1 MDVCTLASGSS
12 GNSLLIC
19 CGSTYVL
26 LDAGISARR
35 ITSALKALGA
45 DPTRLS
51 AVLVTHEH
59 TDHVSGLATLTKQ
72 LGVPVYATAPTLD
85 RLERKVPALARLGRA
100 LEAGTGFQLGELWVE
115 SFSTPH
121 DAAGSVGYA
130 VTGGGARMAL
140 ATDLGHLTPQVWD
153 AAQGADLLVCETN
166 HDEDWVRSG
175 PYPYALKQRI
185 LGDFGHLSNEAGAE
199 LAGRAALAGTR
210 TILLAHLSSENNT
223 PARARE
229 VVSRRLSARGGHHP
243 GGSPPVGVRGAVP
256 AGAGRSSP
264 GLSGKGGIPV
274 LSVYLICVGKLKEK
288 FYQEACAEY
297 IKRLSPY
304 CRLTLVELPEEK
316 LPQDPS
322 QAQIDAALEKES
334 QAIRAKLPPSTSLVC
349 LCVEGRLRSSE
360 ELSALVGTWEHSSA
374 KHLAFV
380 IGGSYGLAERLK
392 GESWVKLSMSPM
404 TFPHHLARVMLLEQL
419 YRAFKIREGSSYHK

>member
-1 MDVCTLASGSS
+1 MAINPPVDATQTPEWAALQKHYDELQVEGVSLKKWFAEDAERVEKLSFDAGDLHFDLSKNLIKPETLQLFANLAKAVKLDERTKAMYTGVHINNTEDRAVLHTALRRPVEDEGKYIVDGQDTVKDVREVLDRIYAFADKVRSGEWT
-12 GNSLLIC
+12 GVTGKKIETVVNIGIG
-19 CGSTYVL
+19 GSDLGPVMVYEAL
-26 LDAGISARR
+26 KPYADAGISARR

-153 AAQGADLLVCETN
+153 AARGADLLVCETN

-229 VVSRRLSARGGHHP
+229 VVSRRLSALGVRPEEDITLAVAPRSECGALYQLERGG
-243 GGSPPVGVRGAVP
+243 
-256 AGAGRSSP
+256 
-264 GLSGKGGIPV
+264 
-274 LSVYLICVGKLKEK
+274 
-288 FYQEACAEY
+288 
-297 IKRLSPY
+297 
-304 CRLTLVELPEEK
+304 
-316 LPQDPS
+316 
-322 QAQIDAALEKES
+322 AL
-334 QAIRAKLPPSTSLVC
+334 
-349 LCVEGRLRSSE
+349 
-360 ELSALVGTWEHSSA
+360 
-374 KHLAFV
+374 
-380 IGGSYGLAERLK
+380 
-392 GESWVKLSMSPM
+392 
-404 TFPHHLARVMLLEQL
+404 
-419 YRAFKIREGSSYHK
+419 RAFPAREASLC

>member
-1 MDVCTLASGSS
+1 MEVCTLASGSS

-85 RLERKVPALARLGRA
+85 RLERKVPALAQLGRA

-153 AAQGADLLVCETN
+153 AARGADLLVCETN

-175 PYPYALKQRI
+175 PYPYALKQRV
-185 LGDFGHLSNEAGAE
+185 LGDYGHLSNEAGA
-199 LAGRAALAGTR
+199 ALACTAVRAGAR
-210 TILLAHLSSENNT
+210 TVILAHLSAENNP
-223 PARARE
+223 PARARNA
-229 VVSRRLSARGGHHP
+229 VALALSAMGADPDRDLRLSVAPR
-243 GGSPPVGVRGAVP
+243 AE
-256 AGAGRSSP
+256 P
-264 GLSGKGGIPV
+264 GL
-274 LSVYLICVGKLKEK
+274 CCT
-288 FYQEACAEY
+288 A
-297 IKRLSPY
+297 
-304 CRLTLVELPEEK
+304 
-316 LPQDPS
+316 
-322 QAQIDAALEKES
+322 
-334 QAIRAKLPPSTSLVC
+334 
-349 LCVEGRLRSSE
+349 
-360 ELSALVGTWEHSSA
+360 
-374 KHLAFV
+374 
-380 IGGSYGLAERLK
+380 
-392 GESWVKLSMSPM
+392 
-404 TFPHHLARVMLLEQL
+404 
-419 YRAFKIREGSSYHK
+419 

>member
-1 MDVCTLASGSS
+1 MEVCTLASGSS

-153 AAQGADLLVCETN
+153 AARGADLLVCETN

-229 VVSRRLSARGGHHP
+229 VVSRRLSAL
-243 GGSPPVGVRGAVP
+243 GVR
-256 AGAGRSSP
+256 
-264 GLSGKGGIPV
+264 
-274 LSVYLICVGKLKEK
+274 
-288 FYQEACAEY
+288 
-297 IKRLSPY
+297 
-304 CRLTLVELPEEK
+304 PEEDIT
-316 LPQDPS
+316 LAVAPRS
-322 QAQIDAALEKES
+322 ECGALY
-334 QAIRAKLPPSTSLVC
+334 QRRRTRIQQL
-349 LCVEGRLRSSE
+349 
-360 ELSALVGTWEHSSA
+360 
-374 KHLAFV
+374 
-380 IGGSYGLAERLK
+380 GL
-392 GESWVKLSMSPM
+392 
-404 TFPHHLARVMLLEQL
+404 
-419 YRAFKIREGSSYHK
+419 

>member
-1 MDVCTLASGSS
+1 M
-12 GNSLLIC
+12 
-19 CGSTYVL
+19 

-153 AAQGADLLVCETN
+153 AARGADLLVCETN

-229 VVSRRLSARGGHHP
+229 VVSRRLSALGVRPEDDITLAVAPRSECGALYQLERGG
-243 GGSPPVGVRGAVP
+243 
-256 AGAGRSSP
+256 
-264 GLSGKGGIPV
+264 
-274 LSVYLICVGKLKEK
+274 
-288 FYQEACAEY
+288 
-297 IKRLSPY
+297 
-304 CRLTLVELPEEK
+304 
-316 LPQDPS
+316 
-322 QAQIDAALEKES
+322 AL
-334 QAIRAKLPPSTSLVC
+334 
-349 LCVEGRLRSSE
+349 
-360 ELSALVGTWEHSSA
+360 
-374 KHLAFV
+374 
-380 IGGSYGLAERLK
+380 
-392 GESWVKLSMSPM
+392 
-404 TFPHHLARVMLLEQL
+404 
-419 YRAFKIREGSSYHK
+419 RAFPAREASLC